1 MSFELIC
8 EIEPPTKP
16 DLKHVRH
23 QIGTLSKIAH
33 SFLIPDNHIGRA
45 TATSSRA
52 ATAPAT

>member
-1 MSFELIC
+1 MTFELIC

-33 SFLIPDNHIGRA
+33 SFLIPDNH
-45 TATSSRA
+45 TLT
-52 ATAPAT
+52 PATPPKITPRRP